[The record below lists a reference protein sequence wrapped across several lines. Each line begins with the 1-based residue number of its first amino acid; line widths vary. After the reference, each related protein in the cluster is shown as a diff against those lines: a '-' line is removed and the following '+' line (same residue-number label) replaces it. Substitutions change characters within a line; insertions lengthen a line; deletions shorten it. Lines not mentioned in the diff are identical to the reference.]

1 MTGKER
7 LLGILYP
14 RVCPICGEIVLSLDG
29 ETAEHETKDTYGAY
43 GIWETHGTSEISVQK
58 RVRYAC
64 PECRKKVSFVTEPR
78 CKKCGKAIV
87 QETKEYCRDCAKSR
101 RSFVQGIVLASYTPE
116 VRHALSAVKY
126 GNLRQHLD
134 FFCQELVELRGREIR
149 GWEAEVLI
157 PVPLHPSKRRQR
169 GFNQAEEICVR
180 LSRLLGISVDTKV
193 LYRGRKT
200 APQKDLNDRQ
210 RLANLV
216 EAFGVYQDAVRYGRV
231 ILVDDIYTTGST
243 VEACTRVLLR
253 AGVEEV
259 YVVCLAAGVTD

>member
-14 RVCPICGEIVLSLDG
+14 RVCPICGEIVLPLDR
-29 ETAEHETKDTYGAY
+29 EMVEHETIGTRGAS
-43 GIWETHGTSEISVQK
+43 GTSVKGKI
-58 RVRYAC
+58 RYVC
-64 PECRKKVSFVTEPR
+64 PECRKKVRFVTEPR

-87 QETKEYCRDCAKSR
+87 QETKEYCRDCAGSR
-101 RSFVQGIVLASYTPE
+101 RSCVRGIVLASYTAE

-134 FFCQELVELRGREIR
+134 FFCQELVELHGGEIR
-149 GWEAEVLI
+149 SWEAQVLI
-157 PVPLHPSKRRQR
+157 PVPLHASKRRQR

-180 LSRLLGISVDTKV
+180 LSEGLGVPVDTKV

-216 EAFGVYQDAVRYGRV
+216 EAFGVYRDAARYRRV

-243 VEACTRVLLR
+243 AEACSRVLLG

-259 YVVCLAAGVTD
+259 YVVCLAAGMTD